1 MIPNHHLV
9 LVIAINR
16 KLLFVLVKIVLIA
29 INKDF
34 LFLFPNNIFSP
45 VA

>member
-16 KLLFVLVKIVLIA
+16 KLLFILVKIVLIA

-34 LFLFPNNIFSP
+34 LFPNNIFST